1 MDTFVDSSWY
11 FARFTSPHADTP
23 TVMEDAEYWMNV
35 DQYIGGIEHAILHL
49 LYSRFFARAMQITG
63 HLPEKAIE
71 PFDALFTQG
80 MVTHEIYQ
88 TKGENDRPVYHLP
101 EDVDDGKL
109 ADGTPVEIIPSAK
122 MSKSKKNVVDP
133 LGIIASYGA
142 DTARWFVLSDSPPER
157 DVEWTAS
164 GAEAAYKHLGRV
176 WTISNR
182 IAEMAQDASGEGDDD
197 LLRAMHKTIH
207 DVTMGVES
215 FGFNSAIAKLYAFTA
230 TLHKTKAGHAAQREA
245 IMTLAQLMAP
255 MTPHLSEEIWTAQ
268 GGAGLITTATW
279 PKASEAMLV
288 DDTVTLP
295 IQINGKRRA
304 EIQVPADMSKEEVEK
319 IALSHEAVI
328 RTLDGAT
335 PKKVIVVPG
344 RIVNVVA

>member
-1 MDTFVDSSWY
+1 
-11 FARFTSPHADTP
+11 
-23 TVMEDAEYWMNV
+23 MNV

-71 PFDALFTQG
+71 PFNALFTQG

-88 TKGENDRPVYHLP
+88 TRDANDRPVYHLP
-101 EDVDDGKL
+101 EDVTDGKL
-109 ADGTPVEIIPSAK
+109 ADGTEVEIIPSAK

-133 LGIIASYGA
+133 LGIIANYGA

-164 GAEAAYKHLGRV
+164 GAEAAYKHLNRV
-176 WTISNR
+176 WNISSR
-182 IAEMAQDASGEGDDD
+182 ITEMDDSAAGTGDDD

-215 FGFNSAIAKLYAFTA
+215 FGFNAAIAKLYAFTA
-230 TLHKTKAGHAAQREA
+230 TLQKSKAGKAAQREA

-255 MTPHLSEEIWTAQ
+255 MTPHLAEEIWTAQ
-268 GGAGLITTATW
+268 GGDGLITTSTW
-279 PKASEAMLV
+279 PQADEAMLV

-304 EIQVPADMSKEEVEK
+304 EIQVPADMPKEEVEK

>member
-1 MDTFVDSSWY
+1 
-11 FARFTSPHADTP
+11 
-23 TVMEDAEYWMNV
+23 
-35 DQYIGGIEHAILHL
+35 
-49 LYSRFFARAMQITG
+49 
-63 HLPEKAIE
+63 
-71 PFDALFTQG
+71 

-88 TKGENDRPVYHLP
+88 TRDAKGRPVYHLP
-101 EDVDDGKL
+101 EDLTDGKL
-109 ADGTPVEIIPSAK
+109 ADGTEVEIIPSAK

-133 LGIIASYGA
+133 LGIIAAYGA

-176 WTISNR
+176 WTICDR
-182 IAEMAQDASGEGDDD
+182 IAAMDKDASGSGDDD

-215 FGFNSAIAKLYAFTA
+215 FGFNAAIAKLYGFTA
-230 TLHKTKAGHAAQREA
+230 TLQKSKAGYAAQREA
-245 IMTLAQLMAP
+245 VMTLAQLMAP
-255 MTPHLSEEIWTAQ
+255 MTPHLSEDIWAHQ
-268 GGAGLITTATW
+268 GGEGLIVTAPW
-279 PKASEAMLV
+279 PKADETMLV
-288 DDTVTLP
+288 DDTITMP

-304 EIQVPADMSKEEVEK
+304 EINVPTDLSKEEVEK
-319 IALSHEAVI
+319 IALAHEAVI
-328 RTLDGAT
+328 RTRDGAT